1 MIEIH
6 LIEWREK
13 MNSKIKFAIIGLIL
27 SVLLAVLI
35 LVIINFSSMQPRQM
49 EILKPPPAIL
59 KVNGTEQI
67 SGFGSYCWNEA
78 DKVFGMT
85 MSSTSICADYEGI
98 HTPVEPL
105 LSSSPFTAHLILP
118 LKEPPR
124 ELQLKVIQVTD
135 DDEIIRSF
143 ANDRAWHIKEGN
155 YSNLTLENESDINL
169 SLLPGL
175 YVLEV
180 HPGWK
185 EKGDV
190 SYGFLLNVQ

>member
-49 EILKPPPAIL
+49 EILKPPPALL
-59 KVNGTEQI
+59 KVNGTEQF
-67 SGFGSYCWNEA
+67 SGIGSYCWNETK
-78 DKVFGMT
+78 KVSGIT
-85 MSSTSICADYEGI
+85 MSSTSICADKEGI

-105 LSSSPFTAHLILP
+105 LSSSPFAGHLSFP
-118 LKEPPR
+118 LKQPPG
-124 ELQLKVIQVTD
+124 ELQLNVIRVTD
-135 DDEIIRSF
+135 EDEINLSF
-143 ANDRAWHIKEGN
+143 ANDRAWNIREN
-155 YSNLTLENESDINL
+155 NSFNLTLGRELDINL

-180 HPGWK
+180 HPRWK